1 MTLVDLAEAP
11 VIAAPK
17 YATPRDPGAPSDGRR
32 IAAIANSLGRPF
44 MPWQQLVA
52 DVATEHEPDGSY
64 RYEIVLVT
72 VPRQSGKTT
81 LVGPVQLDRIIM
93 NPGIRCFYTAQ
104 TGMDAGKRFED
115 LVSLVKASPLGS
127 RATYKFAA
135 GDKSITVPGGSQLK
149 IFSPGMAALHGETPP
164 LVTLDEIWEYDEIL
178 GDAMLEG
185 AIIPA
190 QMTLAGRRQIW
201 MISTAGTAASVF
213 MRKWVE
219 RGRENE
225 RARAAGRPAKYPRL
239 AYFEWGLP
247 DGGDPY
253 DPDTIASFHP
263 AVGYTVTVDEL
274 LAIET
279 SHANWLRAFCNVWTE
294 VRDPLF
300 SDEHIAR
307 LNVEPNDRPELS
319 DLTVTYEL
327 APDDELGTVMATWRD
342 VDNVPCSRVLHT
354 APGSNWMVDFILGI
368 RNDWKPAVIGADDGG
383 PTRKITDE
391 LRRRIGDDTAI
402 VTVGGRD
409 SGTACEG
416 WMTMIRDNQFRHDG
430 SKTFTRGM
438 QHLAL
443 KQVGDVSMFSRSK
456 STGPIVGPIASA
468 IGVWL
473 HDHREVDV
481 KPFLHL

>member
-1 MTLVDLAEAP
+1 MTLVDLEAP
-11 VIAAPK
+11 PIAAPK

-32 IAAIANSLGRPF
+32 IAAIAASLGRPF

-52 DVATEHEPDGSY
+52 DVATEHEADGSY

-115 LVSLVKASPLGS
+115 LVSLVKGSPLGS
-127 RATYKFAA
+127 RASYKFAA

-164 LVTLDEIWEYDEIL
+164 LVTLDEIWEYDELL

-190 QMTLAGRRQIW
+190 QMTLAGRRQVW

-219 RGRENE
+219 RGRESV
-225 RARAAGRPAKYPRL
+225 RTGGKKYPRL

-253 DPDTIASFHP
+253 DPETIASFHP
-263 AVGYTVTVDEL
+263 AVGHTVTVDEL
-274 LAIET
+274 LSIET

-300 SDEHIAR
+300 SDEHIAD
-307 LNVEPNDRPELS
+307 LAQEPLERPQLR

-327 APDDELGTVMATWRD
+327 APDDDLGTVMATWRD
-342 VDNVPCSRVLHT
+342 VDGVACSRVLHT

-368 RNDWKPAVIGADDGG
+368 RAEWKPAVIGADDGG
-383 PTRKITDE
+383 PTRKVTDE
-391 LRRRIGDDTAI
+391 LRRRLPNADEV
-402 VTVGGRD
+402 VTLGGRD
-409 SGTACEG
+409 FGTACES
-416 WMTMIRDNQFRHDG
+416 MLTMIRDRQYRHDG
-430 SKTFTRGM
+430 SKTITRGM
-438 QHLAL
+438 QHLAI
-443 KQVGDVSMFSRSK
+443 KRVGDVTRFSRST

-468 IGVWL
+468 VGVWL
-473 HDHREVDV
+473 HDHREVAE
-481 KPFLHL
+481 KIAIHL

>member
-1 MTLVDLAEAP
+1 MTMLAAP
-11 VIAAPK
+11 AVAAPK
-17 YATPRDPGAPSDGRR
+17 YATARDFSARSDGARIGK
-32 IAAIANSLGRPF
+32 IAAALGRPF
-44 MPWQQLVA
+44 MPWQQIVA
-52 DVATEHEPDGSY
+52 DVATEREDDGSY

-127 RATYKFAA
+127 KATYKFAA

-164 LVTLDEIWEYDEIL
+164 LVTLDEIWEYDELL

-201 MISTAGTAASVF
+201 MISTAGVAASTF
-213 MRKWVE
+213 MRKWVD
-219 RGRENE
+219 RGRESVTS
-225 RARAAGRPAKYPRL
+225 GGKKYPRL

-253 DPDTIASFHP
+253 DPDTLASFHP

-294 VRDPLF
+294 VKDPLF
-300 SDEHIAR
+300 SDEHIAS
-307 LNVEPNDRPELS
+307 LNVDPHAVPAVS
-319 DLTVTYEL
+319 DLTITYEL
-327 APDDELGTVMATWRD
+327 APDDALGTVAASWRD
-342 VDNVPCSRVLHT
+342 TDGTPCSRTLHT
-354 APGSNWMVDFILGI
+354 APGSGWMVEFLQRI
-368 RNDWKPAVIGADDGG
+368 RRDWHPAVIGADDGG
-383 PTRKITDE
+383 PTRKVTDA
-391 LRRRIGDDTAI
+391 LRRAIGDDSAVI
-402 VTVGGRD
+402 TVGGRD
-409 SGTACEG
+409 FGTACEG
-416 WMTMIRDNQFRHDG
+416 WMTAVRDSQIRLDG
-430 SKTFTRGM
+430 SKTMTRGV
-438 QHLAL
+438 QHLAI
-443 KQVGDVSMFSRSK
+443 KRVGDVTRFSRSE

-468 IGVWL
+468 VGIWL
-473 HDHREVDV
+473 HDHREVAV
-481 KPFLHL
+481 KPFIHL

>member
-1 MTLVDLAEAP
+1 MTMLAAP
-11 VIAAPK
+11 AVAAPK
-17 YATPRDPGAPSDGRR
+17 YATARDFSARSDGARIGK
-32 IAAIANSLGRPF
+32 IAAALGRPF

-52 DVATEHEPDGSY
+52 DVATEREDDGSY

-127 RATYKFAA
+127 KATYKFAA

-164 LVTLDEIWEYDEIL
+164 LVTLDEIWEYDELL

-201 MISTAGTAASVF
+201 MISTAGTAASTF
-213 MRKWVE
+213 MRKWVD
-219 RGRENE
+219 RGRESVTS
-225 RARAAGRPAKYPRL
+225 GGKKYPRL

-253 DPDTIASFHP
+253 DPDTLASFHP

-294 VRDPLF
+294 VKDPLF
-300 SDEHIAR
+300 SDEHIAT
-307 LNVEPNDRPELS
+307 LNVEPLAVPAVS
-319 DLTVTYEL
+319 DLTITYEL
-327 APDDELGTVMATWRD
+327 APDDALGTVAASWRD
-342 VDNVPCSRVLHT
+342 TDGTPCSRTLHT
-354 APGSNWMVDFILGI
+354 APGSGWMVEFLQRI
-368 RNDWKPAVIGADDGG
+368 RRDWHPAVIGADDGG
-383 PTRKITDE
+383 PTRKVTDA
-391 LRRRIGDDTAI
+391 LRRAIGDDTA
-402 VTVGGRD
+402 VLTVAGRD
-409 SGTACEG
+409 FGTACEG
-416 WMTMIRDNQFRHDG
+416 WMTAVRDSQIRLDG
-430 SKTFTRGM
+430 SKTMTRGV
-438 QHLAL
+438 QHLAI
-443 KQVGDVSMFSRSK
+443 KRVGDVTRFSRSE

-468 IGVWL
+468 VGIWL
-473 HDHREVDV
+473 HDHREVAV
-481 KPFLHL
+481 KPFIHL